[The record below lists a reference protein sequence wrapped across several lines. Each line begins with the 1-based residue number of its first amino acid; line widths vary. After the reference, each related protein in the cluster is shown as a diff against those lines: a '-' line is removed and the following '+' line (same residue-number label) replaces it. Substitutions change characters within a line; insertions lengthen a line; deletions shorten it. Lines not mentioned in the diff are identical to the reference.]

1 MRISDWSSDVCSS
14 DLSGKAAER
23 GPVTP
28 CILQKRFI
36 LRDPDVAAPAL
47 QPIVEDASRDLTPL
61 PRTGAVSQE
70 VALAIG
76 AALLCLLKTDPF
88 LAGREPAGG
97 ELGPGMDGIDAG
109 FELRG
114 GAPASRDGTLRKSG
128 HRCRERGLE

>member
-14 DLSGKAAER
+14 DL
-23 GPVTP
+23 
-28 CILQKRFI
+28 
-36 LRDPDVAAPAL
+36 L

-76 AALLCLLKTDPF
+76 AALLCLLKTETF
-88 LAGREPAGG
+88 LAGREPVG
-97 ELGPGMDGIDAG
+97 EDLEPGMAGIDDA

-114 GAPASRDGTLRKSG
+114 GQQAFRDGALREHAQIDCNRRRTPPHPPRYLATLTISTRLSA
-128 HRCRERGLE
+128 HP